1 MVKRLKEN
9 SNELYDLISRCQK
22 NENDAF
28 EIMILKFQPLLKKYA
43 FLLNYGDAYSEMYE
57 NFVECVYRIPLY
69 QLHEPKNDSVILA
82 YIKTA
87 MKNSYIGLSKNNG
100 QYKKQIPLE
109 EMDLLK
115 KRDSHYQQ
123 DYENDLFEYELKK
136 ILCEKEL
143 FMLKAK
149 FIYGYSESE
158 IAKQLEISRQ
168 AVNKQFQKIYSK
180 IRKYYHNEEN

>member
-1 MVKRLKEN
+1 MLYLSFQYFFTNNKLLEVGEDDKEY

-87 MKNSYIGLSKNNG
+87 MKNSYIGLSKNNS

-109 EMDLLK
+109 EMGPVLK
-115 KRDSHYQQ
+115 RGITTI
-123 DYENDLFEYELKK
+123 NK
-136 ILCEKEL
+136 I
-143 FMLKAK
+143 
-149 FIYGYSESE
+149 
-158 IAKQLEISRQ
+158 
-168 AVNKQFQKIYSK
+168 
-180 IRKYYHNEEN
+180 

>member
-1 MVKRLKEN
+1 
-9 SNELYDLISRCQK
+9 
-22 NENDAF
+22 
-28 EIMILKFQPLLKKYA
+28 
-43 FLLNYGDAYSEMYE
+43 
-57 NFVECVYRIPLY
+57 
-69 QLHEPKNDSVILA
+69 
-82 YIKTA
+82 
-87 MKNSYIGLSKNNG
+87 
-100 QYKKQIPLE
+100 
-109 EMDLLK
+109 MDLLK
-115 KRDSHYQQ
+115 KRDNHYQQ

-158 IAKQLEISRQ
+158 IAKHLEISRQ